1 MDETSDTPTD
11 DHRRQAWREI
21 MGNDPP
27 EDLSDL
33 YLQFTSDLF
42 VNVWTRPGLSRRDRR
57 LITLTA
63 VATRGSPEALP
74 HHIKA
79 ALQLGDLTR
88 EELSEWVVHLA
99 HYAGWPASAEA
110 YIALQVAQ
118 ATSED

>member
-1 MDETSDTPTD
+1 MDETPTED
-11 DHRRQAWREI
+11 QRHQAWREI

-27 EDLSDL
+27 EALSDL

-42 VNVWTRPGLSRRDRR
+42 VNVWARPGLSRRDRR

-74 HHIKA
+74 HP
-79 ALQLGDLTR
+79 ALQLDDLSP

-99 HYAGWPASAEA
+99 YYAGWPASAEA
-110 YIALQVAQ
+110 CIALQTALSQ
-118 ATSED
+118 TDSP